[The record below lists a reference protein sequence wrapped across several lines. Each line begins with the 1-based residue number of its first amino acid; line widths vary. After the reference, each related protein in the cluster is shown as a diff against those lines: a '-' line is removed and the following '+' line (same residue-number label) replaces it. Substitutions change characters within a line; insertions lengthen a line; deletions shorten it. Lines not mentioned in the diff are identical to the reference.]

1 MNIEDR
7 DRLVSVL
14 IQRSYELGA
23 SEAALVWLQRA
34 ERHCRTM
41 VELRPSRLLWL
52 NRWAEIVGR
61 IGGMYARLGFHSEA
75 IRTDLSAL
83 DRLRPALAVWPTEP
97 EMLRRAVISVRS
109 IVQNSAKTS
118 SPSVDVDR
126 LFDEGVKWTR
136 AMESATTLRAA
147 AFDQG
152 HRLFVDRGRHH
163 LANGRVAAA
172 LEDAAS
178 ALRLLAMAREVA
190 KVDKI
195 QVSNEPQA
203 YLLQIEALLRLG
215 RVDEAAAVVAQSLP
229 AWHADAFDIAPKLRE
244 YESDPRFA
252 RAEQLRKG
260 R

>member
-1 MNIEDR
+1 
-7 DRLVSVL
+7 
-14 IQRSYELGA
+14 
-23 SEAALVWLQRA
+23 
-34 ERHCRTM
+34 
-41 VELRPSRLLWL
+41 
-52 NRWAEIVGR
+52 
-61 IGGMYARLGFHSEA
+61 
-75 IRTDLSAL
+75 
-83 DRLRPALAVWPTEP
+83 
-97 EMLRRAVISVRS
+97 
-109 IVQNSAKTS
+109 
-118 SPSVDVDR
+118 
-126 LFDEGVKWTR
+126 
-136 AMESATTLRAA
+136 
-147 AFDQG
+147 
-152 HRLFVDRGRHH
+152 LFVDRGRHH